1 MVVGRSPKMG
11 RSCGYEPAE
20 IRMIRYDRIWYV
32 HLFPKYWFVTMLN
45 QQNMDLRATRK
56 RGHFENISPI
66 FRGDSPNHGFMDQQ
80 IHGIS
85 TNQTKLV
92 SATNG
97 PAPL

>member
-1 MVVGRSPKMG
+1 MVSASVPEILV
-11 RSCGYEPAE
+11 CHDVEPT
-20 IRMIRYDRIWYV
+20 D
-32 HLFPKYWFVTMLN
+32 
-45 QQNMDLRATRK
+45 MDLRATRK